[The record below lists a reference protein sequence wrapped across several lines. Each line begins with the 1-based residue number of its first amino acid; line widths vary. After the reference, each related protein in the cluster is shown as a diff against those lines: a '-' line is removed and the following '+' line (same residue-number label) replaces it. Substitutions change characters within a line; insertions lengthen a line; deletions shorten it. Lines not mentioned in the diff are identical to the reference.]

1 MSMMHL
7 LECCF
12 ICTTILERGPV
23 VVYTAPFATRSC
35 RPMVSRCLEDHQ
47 TECSTV
53 HDMVVLMMAPAVPN
67 VTPGLLS
74 ADRQ

>member
-1 MSMMHL
+1 M
-7 LECCF
+7 
-12 ICTTILERGPV
+12 
-23 VVYTAPFATRSC
+23 VYTAPFATISC
-35 RPMVSRCLEDHQ
+35 RPVVSRFLEDHQ

-67 VTPGLLS
+67 VTPVQLS